1 MNWQT
6 IYQAA
11 TEMEAKCVTQG
22 KSAAVAELGERHPD
36 IYVTSLLE
44 AYLLCT

>member
-1 MNWQT
+1 MNWQP

-22 KSAAVAELGERHPD
+22 KSAAVAELGERHPN
-36 IYVTSLLE
+36 IHFNPLLE
-44 AYLLCT
+44 A